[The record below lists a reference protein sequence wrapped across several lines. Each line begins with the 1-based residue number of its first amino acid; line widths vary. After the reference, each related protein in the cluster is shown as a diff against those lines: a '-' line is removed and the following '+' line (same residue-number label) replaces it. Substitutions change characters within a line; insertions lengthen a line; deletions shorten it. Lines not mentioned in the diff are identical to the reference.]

1 MTTEK
6 ENKPSLRPVDY
17 TREIGSTICDRLFDG
32 ETLSQICR
40 DAAMPDK
47 PTVMRWLAQYP
58 EFLDE
63 YVFTGQL
70 REELAKA
77 VTADNADT
85 ECRKR
90 LRSATIVTVSGR
102 EESARRRLRLAST
115 IGSRTHRRRV

>member
-1 MTTEK
+1 MHSEIEMANK
-6 ENKPSLRPVDY
+6 LPEESCVKNLAVKPSLRPVDY

-47 PTVMRWLAQYP
+47 PTVMRWLGQYP

-70 REELAKA
+70 REELARPSPP
-77 VTADNADT
+77 TMRT
-85 ECRKR
+85 
-90 LRSATIVTVSGR
+90 LSAGSAYG
-102 EESARRRLRLAST
+102 ARR
-115 IGSRTHRRRV
+115 

>member
-1 MTTEK
+1 VTEYEKYERRRAAMTTEK

-17 TREIGSTICDRLFDG
+17 TREIGSTICDRVFDG

-47 PTVMRWLAQYP
+47 PTVMRWLGQYP

-70 REELAKA
+70 REELA
-77 VTADNADT
+77 
-85 ECRKR
+85 
-90 LRSATIVTVSGR
+90 
-102 EESARRRLRLAST
+102 
-115 IGSRTHRRRV
+115 